1 MDTEEFEDRK
11 QHSFRSRTSV
21 EIDAYK
27 SALGNEFSFENNS
40 PRNSKNEQKSTGMT
54 KGDFICV
61 SNRI

>member
-40 PRNSKNEQKSTGMT
+40 PRNSKNEQKAQE
-54 KGDFICV
+54 
-61 SNRI
+61 